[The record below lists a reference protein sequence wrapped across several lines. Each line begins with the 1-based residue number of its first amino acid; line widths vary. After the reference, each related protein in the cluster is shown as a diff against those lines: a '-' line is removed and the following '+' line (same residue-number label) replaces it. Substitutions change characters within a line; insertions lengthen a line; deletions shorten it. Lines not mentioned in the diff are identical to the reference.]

1 MTFGEKLQTLRVR
14 KGLSQERLAEELGVS
29 RQAVSKWER
38 DETLPETEKVIR
50 ISDYFGVTLDHLLKD
65 EPENAQNAPTSGRNL
80 LEWLTAW
87 DKQYGYL
94 LALIPLAA
102 GLGGIVWSLAG
113 ENRESLR
120 IFGLPGALLL
130 YCANGFY
137 LSFLPLF
144 FSGVFGLIFG
154 WRLRGRLCWY
164 HICVL
169 PVFWGGSGLIL
180 QETMYLL
187 AQNTAWIESVVSQIE
202 NWLLPPLSLHRHPT
216 LTFQWIAALT
226 AGLALF
232 YTAKAMEKRG
242 R

>member
-1 MTFGEKLQTLRVR
+1 MTFGEKLQTLRAR

-50 ISDYFGVTLDHLLKD
+50 ISDYFGVSLDHLLKD

-120 IFGLPGALLL
+120 IFGLPGALYL

-137 LSFLPLF
+137 LSVLPLF

-169 PVFWGGSGLIL
+169 PVFWGGSGLVL
-180 QETMYLL
+180 QEIICLL
-187 AQNTAWIESVVSQIE
+187 FRNTAWIESIVSGVE
-202 NWLLPPLSLHRHPT
+202 NWILPPLSLQRDPM

>member
-1 MTFGEKLQTLRVR
+1 MTFGEKLQTLRAR

-50 ISDYFGVTLDHLLKD
+50 ISDYFGVSLDHLLKD
-65 EPENAQNAPTSGRNL
+65 APEERPKVPASPAGL
-80 LEWLTAW
+80 LAWLTAW
-87 DKQYGYL
+87 DSQYGYL
-94 LALIPLAA
+94 LSLIPLIA
-102 GLGGIVWSLAG
+102 GLWGIFWSLTG
-113 ENRESLR
+113 ERRETLR
-120 IFGLPGALLL
+120 FLGLSGTFLL
-130 YCANGFY
+130 YCSNGFY
-137 LSFLPLF
+137 LSILPLF

-216 LTFQWIAALT
+216 LTVQWIAALT